1 MKKISGL
8 AMILLLA
15 AGALQAQNPA
25 DEEYIKAMTQNDPC
39 QKVQMLKAYVTKYA
53 GQGTQYENFAYVY
66 LTLTP
71 CASKPAAESIKYGE
85 KAITM
90 SGVDD
95 DSKAQILATI
105 AGLYLNEAGG
115 LDKAKSFGQQLID
128 FANAAKAK
136 DASTAAKWNQ
146 FAGAGM
152 FIQGQAAEKAKDY
165 QGAAA
170 SYIAA
175 YKVLKNPSIAATLKK
190 LGKTLYDA
198 KQFDAAE
205 TIYREFYAA
214 AKDSE
219 SAIILGQTLFKS
231 GKTDEALGIFKE
243 TYAKKKSGELAY
255 NIGIILANQAKTNP
269 AVMQEAIAML
279 LEASFLY
286 PAQAQNARNMAQ
298 SLFFTGSKDAK
309 YNELVAKMG
318 EHTEAIAVL
327 TKTFNEK
334 YGDKSEEEM
343 SDGEKRSM
351 QKILDAI
358 EVEKTA
364 IAGLEAQQKT
374 YIDKFNA
381 LVAQAKT
388 RLGK

>member
-1 MKKISGL
+1 MKKMLGL
-8 AMILLLA
+8 AMILLLG
-15 AGALQAQNPA
+15 AGALLAQNPA
-25 DEEYIKAMTQNDPC
+25 DEEYIKAMTQNDAC
-39 QKVQMLKAYVTKYA
+39 QKVQLLKAYVQKYA

-85 KAITM
+85 KALTM

-115 LDKAKSFGQQLID
+115 LDKAKSFAQQLID
-128 FANAAKAK
+128 FSTAAKAK
-136 DASTAAKWNQ
+136 DASAAGKWNQ

-165 QGAAA
+165 QGAANA
-170 SYIAA
+170 YIAS
-175 YKVLKNPSIAATLKK
+175 YKVLKSPQIAATLKK

-214 AKDSE
+214 AKDAE

-231 GKTDEALGIFKE
+231 GKTDEALAIFKE
-243 TYAKKKSGELAY
+243 AYGKKRTGELAY

-269 AVMQEAIAML
+269 AVMQEAIATL

-298 SLFFTGSKDAK
+298 SLFFTGGKDAK
-309 YNELVAKMG
+309 YNELVAKMD
-318 EHTEAIAVL
+318 EHSKAVATLTE
-327 TKTFNEK
+327 TFNSK
-334 YGDKSEEEM
+334 YGDKDTEEM
-343 SDGEKRSM
+343 SESEKRSM
-351 QKILDAI
+351 QKVLDAI
-358 EVEKTA
+358 EVEKKA
-364 IAGLEAQQKT
+364 LAAVEAEQKT
-374 YIDKFNA
+374 YVDKFNA
-381 LVAQAKT
+381 LVAQVKT

>member
-1 MKKISGL
+1 MKTTLAL
-8 AMILLLA
+8 AMILLLG
-15 AGALQAQNPA
+15 AGALLAQNPA

-39 QKVQMLKAYVTKYA
+39 QKVQLLKAYVQKYA

-85 KAITM
+85 KALTM

-105 AGLYLNEAGG
+105 AGLQLTEAGG
-115 LDKAKSFGQQLID
+115 LDKAKSFAQQLID

-136 DASTAAKWNQ
+136 DASAAAKWNQ

-152 FIQGQAAEKAKDY
+152 FIQGQATEKAKDY
-165 QGAAA
+165 QGAANAYIA
-170 SYIAA
+170 SYKI
-175 YKVLKNPSIAATLKK
+175 LKSPQIAATLKK

-214 AKDSE
+214 AKDAD

-231 GKTDEALGIFKE
+231 GKTEEALAIFKE
-243 TYAKKKSGELAY
+243 AYGKKKTGELAY
-255 NIGIILANQAKTNP
+255 NIGIILAKQAQTNP
-269 AVMQEAIAML
+269 TVMQEAITTL

-309 YNELVAKMG
+309 YNELVAKME
-318 EHTEAIAVL
+318 EHNKAIA
-327 TKTFNEK
+327 TFTETFNSK
-334 YGDKSEEEM
+334 YGDKDQEEM
-343 SDGEKRSM
+343 TDSEKRSM
-351 QKILDAI
+351 QKLLDAI
-358 EVEKTA
+358 EVEKKA
-364 IAGLEAQQKT
+364 VAAVEAEQKT

-381 LVAQAKT
+381 LIAQTKT

>member
-1 MKKISGL
+1 MKKTLGL

-15 AGALQAQNPA
+15 AGALLAQNPA

-39 QKVQMLKAYVTKYA
+39 QKVQLLKAYVQKYA

-66 LTLTP
+66 LCLTP
-71 CASKPAAESIKYGE
+71 CASKPAAESIKFGE
-85 KAITM
+85 KAVTM

-105 AGLYLNEAGG
+105 AGLSLSEAGG
-115 LDKAKSFGQQLID
+115 LDKAKSFAQQLID
-128 FANAAKAK
+128 FANAGKAK
-136 DASTAAKWNQ
+136 DAGAAAKWNQ

-170 SYIAA
+170 AYIAS
-175 YKVLKNPSIAATLKK
+175 YKILKSPQIAATLKK

-214 AKDSE
+214 AKDPE

-231 GKTDEALGIFKE
+231 GKADEALGVFKE
-243 TYAKKKSGELAY
+243 AYGKKKTGELAY
-255 NIGIILANQAKTNP
+255 NIGIILAKQAQSAPT
-269 AVMQEAIAML
+269 VMPDAITAL

-298 SLFFTGSKDAK
+298 SLFFTGSKDVK
-309 YNELVAKMG
+309 YNELVTKME
-318 EHTEAIAVL
+318 EHTKAIAEL
-327 TKTFNEK
+327 TQTFNTK
-334 YGDKSEEEM
+334 FGDKDEEEM
-343 SDGEKRSM
+343 TDSEKRSM
-351 QKILDAI
+351 KKVLDAI
-358 EVEKTA
+358 EVEKQA
-364 IAGLEAQQKT
+364 VAALEAQQKT
-374 YIDKFNA
+374 YIDKFNQ
-381 LVAQAKT
+381 LVAQVKT